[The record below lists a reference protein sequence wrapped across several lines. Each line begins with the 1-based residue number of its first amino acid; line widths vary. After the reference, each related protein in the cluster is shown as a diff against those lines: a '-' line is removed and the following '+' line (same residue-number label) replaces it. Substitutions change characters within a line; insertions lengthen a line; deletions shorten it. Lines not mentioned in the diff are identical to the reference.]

1 MIASARAV
9 KIFYP
14 AKLSTSP
21 STNRDAGDVNHGG
34 GVIDGGGKKPEILLQ
49 LLYHQK
55 FSFSFLLHA

>member
-34 GVIDGGGKKPEILLQ
+34 KPPAVKTAVRRPYLIQ
-49 LLYHQK
+49 LLYHGK
-55 FSFSFLLHA
+55 H

>member
-34 GVIDGGGKKPEILLQ
+34 KPPAVKTAVLATLSDSVTVPWEPLIQ
-49 LLYHQK
+49 
-55 FSFSFLLHA
+55 SD